1 MMTGVRSYMY
11 YMTACIRSPMYFSA
25 EVCVYKGNMYQQGQ
39 KWQDGCDYNCEC
51 IEAMTGHYRCT
62 EM

>member
-1 MMTGVRSYMY
+1 MY
-11 YMTACIRSPMYFSA
+11 NITACIRSPMYFAA

-51 IEAMTGHYRCT
+51 IDAMTGHYRCT